1 MDDLTSLGTIQPAP
15 QIPFMLRRVI
25 GRYVRAFAP
34 ERILLFG
41 SYAKGTS
48 HEGSDIDLLVVAN
61 LIGDPSLHLS
71 RARQLAS
78 DCFPTVDVVICSPQ
92 DVINAEPAKSLFLL
106 AALENGITLYHS
118 Q

>member
-48 HEGSDIDLLVVAN
+48 HEGSDIDLYVYGALHVA
-61 LIGDPSLHLS
+61 IPPYGKGARAATKTGSS
-71 RARQLAS
+71 RAPSSVPRRR
-78 DCFPTVDVVICSPQ
+78 
-92 DVINAEPAKSLFLL
+92 KS
-106 AALENGITLYHS
+106 GG
-118 Q
+118 